1 MRAESALPASPLA
14 DVCITAAS
22 PEVARQVA
30 EVLRAWF
37 ASSEQ
42 RSYPAGRTG
51 QGTRLHLTVNT
62 ARTPEHPG
70 GFQAWLAVP
79 PRTGG

>member
-1 MRAESALPASPLA
+1 MAATTAPHLAE
-14 DVCITAAS
+14 VRITAAS

-42 RSYPAGRTG
+42 RSYPAGPNG

-62 ARTPEHPG
+62 AQTPELPGG
-70 GFQAWLAVP
+70 GFQPWLAVP
-79 PRTGG
+79 PSAGG